1 MLNTNIDGKKKIV
14 YALTSI
20 KGIGRRFATAVCK
33 KAEVDF
39 TKRYVVSNN
48 SFLFISAGE
57 LSNEEIDRLIAVISN
72 PLQYTIPQWFLNRQ
86 KDVETGK
93 YKQIVSNNL
102 QASLREDLNR
112 LKKMR

>member
-1 MLNTNIDGKKKIV
+1 MVWEL
-14 YALTSI
+14 
-20 KGIGRRFATAVCK
+20 FA
-33 KAEVDF
+33 
-39 TKRYVVSNN
+39 
-48 SFLFISAGE
+48 SAGE